1 MVIGSMRCRLA
12 IDGSRSLKDKKRA
25 LKSLLTRARNTFNV
39 AVAEVDDLELWT
51 RAGIGVVCV
60 SNDSGHAHSI
70 LEKVA
75 RMFDS
80 CPQVILESYEIE
92 IV

>member
-1 MVIGSMRCRLA
+1 MVIGRMHCRLA
-12 IDGSRSLKDKKRA
+12 IDGSHSLKDKKRT
-25 LKSLLTRARNTFNV
+25 LTSLLARARNTFNV
-39 AVAEVDDLELWT
+39 AVAEVDDLEIWN
-51 RAGIGVVCV
+51 RAGIGVACV

-80 CPQVILESYEIE
+80 CPEVTLESYEIE
-92 IV
+92 IA

>member
-39 AVAEVDDLELWT
+39 AVAEVDDLELWN
-51 RAGIGVVCV
+51 RA
-60 SNDSGHAHSI
+60 
-70 LEKVA
+70 
-75 RMFDS
+75 
-80 CPQVILESYEIE
+80 
-92 IV
+92 